1 MNGFQSNMNQKLTI
15 VQVIPSLQSGGVEK
29 GTLEIAKYLAH
40 KGHESIVISGGGRL
54 SEQLKKEGST
64 HIKWNIG
71 KKSIL
76 TLFYIF
82 TVIKLIKNKKI
93 DVIHARS
100 RLPAWIIYLAL
111 KFIRKS
117 LRPLFITTV
126 HGFNSVSMYS
136 SIMTKGDKVIAVS
149 KTIQKFIVQHYKVDP
164 SKIFLNYRGVDSALY
179 DLNKSQ
185 KTKINYSL
193 KEEFPNLKNKIILS
207 LPSRISKRK
216 GHEDFI
222 DLIYRL
228 KQDGLN
234 IQGLI
239 IGDPKSSSDRY
250 LKVLKKQIN
259 KKKLNKFITFT
270 GYRNDVRN
278 IIVFSDIVFSLSS
291 EPESFGRTV
300 IESIKLKTPFIG
312 YDHGGVGEQLKIL
325 FPEGLVESKNQEQLY
340 ENTKKIL
347 NEKPRIKTT
356 KLFDLE
362 TMCKNTLKIYQSRT

>member
-64 HIKWNIG
+64 HIKWSIG
-71 KKSIL
+71 KKSL
-76 TLFYIF
+76 FTLFYIF
-82 TVIKLIKNKKI
+82 AVIKLIKNKKI

-149 KTIQKFIVQHYKVDP
+149 KTIQKFIVQHYKIDP

-340 ENTKKIL
+340 ENTKK
-347 NEKPRIKTT
+347 
-356 KLFDLE
+356 
-362 TMCKNTLKIYQSRT
+362 Y